1 MAELSAIDLHSHWF
15 PAKLA
20 DAFRQRKSKPMI
32 HTKAD
37 GIEYMESMFSAPLRT
52 EQLDKRIAEMD
63 RTGVE
68 RGVISLTTVFGVEG
82 LPADEAIPLCRINN
96 DGLSEVCAQHP
107 ARFSALATLPVGDI
121 DAAIAEFERAIK
133 LPGMVGALLP
143 GDGFLS
149 LRRAERFR
157 PLLEVIDRYHA
168 LVLVHYGKTAND
180 TDPIKVDSSDNGH
193 PRMGTLDMQARLS
206 QNMITFCLTD
216 YMKSFPNLTLLSH
229 NLGGN
234 IPFEIERMDHRTM
247 IDLPP
252 GTELPSKKFRA
263 APVLVDCNS
272 LGARA
277 IEMAAE
283 VYGSDKIVFGSDGT
297 SFGME
302 WTQKAIDDARIS
314 AQDRDAIRFANAKRA
329 IGRVRRPVADA
340 AE

>member
-1 MAELSAIDLHSHWF
+1 MTIDMHSHWF

-20 DAFRQRKSKPMI
+20 DAFRQRKTRPMI

-82 LPADEAIPLCRINN
+82 LPAEEALPLCRINN
-96 DGLSEVCAQHP
+96 DGLSEICAKYP
-107 ARFSALATLPVGDI
+107 TRFSALASLPVGDI
-121 DAAIAEFERAIK
+121 AAAIAEFERAMK
-133 LPGMVGALLP
+133 LQGMVGCLLP

-149 LRRAERFR
+149 LKRAERFK

-168 LVLVHYGKTAND
+168 LALVHYGKTAND
-180 TDPIKVDSSDNGH
+180 ADPIKVDSSDNGH
-193 PRMGTLDMQARLS
+193 PRVGTLDMQARLS

-216 YMKSFPNLTLLSH
+216 FMKSFPHMTMLSH

-272 LGARA
+272 LGSRA
-277 IEMAAE
+277 IELATE

-297 SFGME
+297 GFGME
-302 WTQKAIDDARIS
+302 WTQKAINDARIS
-314 AQDRDAIRFANAKRA
+314 EADREAIRHGNAAAA
-329 IGRVRRPVADA
+329 IAKVRRPLSVA

>member
-1 MAELSAIDLHSHWF
+1 MAIDLHSHWF

-32 HTKAD
+32 HTKED

-63 RTGVE
+63 RTHVDC
-68 RGVISLTTVFGVEG
+68 GVISLTTVFGVEG
-82 LPADEAIPLCRINN
+82 LPAEEAIPLCKINN
-96 DGLSEVCAQHP
+96 DGLAEVCAQHP
-107 ARFSALATLPVGDI
+107 TRFYALATLPVGDI
-121 DAAIAEFERAIK
+121 DAAIAEFERAMK

-149 LRRAERFR
+149 LKRAERFK
-157 PLLEVIDRYHA
+157 PLLEVIDRYNA

-180 TDPIKVDSSDNGH
+180 ADPIKVDSSDNGH

-216 YMKSFPNLTLLSH
+216 YMKAFPNLTLLSH

-252 GTELPSKKFRA
+252 GTELPSKKFRV

-283 VYGSDKIVFGSDGT
+283 VYGADKIVFGSDGT
-297 SFGME
+297 AFGME
-302 WTQKAIDDARIS
+302 WTQKAINDARIS
-314 AQDRDAIRFANAKRA
+314 EQDRDAIRFANAKRA
-329 IGRVRRPVADA
+329 IDRVKRPMSVA

>member
-1 MAELSAIDLHSHWF
+1 MTIDMHSHWF
-15 PAKLA
+15 PEKLA
-20 DAFRQRKSKPMI
+20 DAFRLRKTKPMI

-52 EQLDKRIAEMD
+52 EKLENRLAEMD

-82 LPADEAIPLCRINN
+82 LPPQEAIPLCQVNN
-96 DGLSEVCAQHP
+96 EGLSEVCQKYP
-107 ARFSALATLPVGDI
+107 GRFSFLATLPIGDI
-121 DAAIAEFERAIK
+121 DAAIVEFERAMT
-133 LPGMVGALLP
+133 LPGAVGCLLP

-149 LRRAERFR
+149 LKRAERFK
-157 PLLEVIDRYHA
+157 PLLEVIDRYA
-168 LVLVHYGKTAND
+168 AMALVHYGKTAND
-180 TDPIKVDSSDNGH
+180 ADPIKVDTSDTAH
-193 PRMGTLDMQARLS
+193 PRIGTLDMQARLS

-216 YMKSFPNLTLLSH
+216 FMKAYPNMTLLSH

-252 GTELPSKKFRA
+252 GTELPSARFRA

-272 LGARA
+272 LGARS
-277 IEMAAE
+277 IELAAE
-283 VYGSDKIVFGSDGT
+283 VYGADKIVFGSDGT
-297 SFGME
+297 GFGME
-302 WTQKAIDDARIS
+302 WTQKAIDAARIGD
-314 AQDRDAIRFANAKRA
+314 ADREAIRHGNAARALAKVKRPMS
-329 IGRVRRPVADA
+329 VA

>member
-1 MAELSAIDLHSHWF
+1 
-15 PAKLA
+15 
-20 DAFRQRKSKPMI
+20 
-32 HTKAD
+32 
-37 GIEYMESMFSAPLRT
+37 MESMFSAPLRT

-63 RTGVE
+63 RTKVE

-82 LPADEAIPLCRINN
+82 LPPEEAAPLCRINN

-107 ARFSALATLPVGDI
+107 DRFSALASLPVGDI
-121 DAAIAEFERAIK
+121 DAAIAEFERAMT
-133 LPGMVGALLP
+133 LPGMVGCLLP

-149 LRRAERFR
+149 LKRAERFK
-157 PLLEVIDRYHA
+157 PLLDVIDRYRA
-168 LVLVHYGKTAND
+168 MVLVHYGKTAND

-216 YMKSFPNLTLLSH
+216 FMKAYPNLTLLSH

-252 GTELPSKKFRA
+252 GTELPSAKFRA

-272 LGARA
+272 LGARS
-277 IEMAAE
+277 IELAAE
-283 VYGSDKIVFGSDGT
+283 VYGAEKIVFGSDGT
-297 SFGME
+297 GFGME
-302 WTQKAIDDARIS
+302 WTQKAINDARIS
-314 AQDRDAIRFANAKRA
+314 DADREAIRHGNAARA
-329 IGRVRRPVADA
+329 IAKVKRPMQVA

>member
-1 MAELSAIDLHSHWF
+1 MTIDMHSHWF
-15 PAKLA
+15 PAALA
-20 DAFRQRKSKPMI
+20 DAFRKRTAKPMI
-32 HTKAD
+32 HTKS
-37 GIEYMESMFSAPLRT
+37 GVEYMESMFSAPLRT
-52 EQLDKRIAEMD
+52 ETLEKRIAEMD
-63 RTGVE
+63 RAGVD

-82 LPADEAIPLCRINN
+82 LPAEEAIPLCRINN

-107 ARFSALATLPVGDI
+107 DRFSALATLPVGDI
-121 DAAIAEFERAIK
+121 DAAIAEFERAMT
-133 LPGMVGALLP
+133 LPGMVGGLLP

-149 LRRAERFR
+149 LKRAERFR
-157 PLLEVIDRYHA
+157 PLLEVIDRYSA
-168 LVLVHYGKTAND
+168 MVLVHYGKTAND
-180 TDPIKVDSSDNGH
+180 AEPIKVDASDTSH

-216 YMKSFPNLTLLSH
+216 YLKAFPNLTLLSH

-272 LGARA
+272 LGARS
-277 IEMAAE
+277 IELAAE
-283 VYGSDKIVFGSDGT
+283 VYGADKIVFGSDGT
-297 SFGME
+297 AFGME
-302 WTQKAIDDARIS
+302 WTQKAINDARIDES
-314 AQDRDAIRFANAKRA
+314 AREAIRHDNAARA
-329 IGRVRRPVADA
+329 IAKVKRPVQVA

>member
-32 HTKAD
+32 HTKD

-52 EQLDKRIAEMD
+52 EKLEKRIEEMD
-63 RTGVE
+63 RAGVE

-82 LPADEAIPLCRINN
+82 LPAEEAIPLCRINN

-107 ARFSALATLPVGDI
+107 TRFSALATLPVGDI
-121 DAAIAEFERAIK
+121 DAAIAEFERAMK

-149 LRRAERFR
+149 LKRAERFR
-157 PLLEVIDRYHA
+157 PLLEVIDRYNG

-180 TDPIKVDSSDNGH
+180 NDPIKVDSSDNGH

-216 YMKSFPNLTLLSH
+216 YLKSFPNLTLLSH

-283 VYGSDKIVFGSDGT
+283 VYGADKIVFGSDGT
-297 SFGME
+297 AFGME

-314 AQDRDAIRFANAKRA
+314 TQDRDAIRFANARRA
-329 IGRVRRPVADA
+329 IDRVKRPMSTA

>member
-1 MAELSAIDLHSHWF
+1 MTIDMHSHWF
-15 PAKLA
+15 PEKLA

-32 HTKAD
+32 HTKD
-37 GIEYMESMFSAPLRT
+37 GVEYMESMFSAPLRT
-52 EQLDKRIAEMD
+52 EQLDKRLAEMD
-63 RTGVE
+63 RTKVT

-82 LPADEAIPLCRINN
+82 LPADEAIPLSRINN
-96 DGLSEVCAQHP
+96 DGLSEVCQKYP
-107 ARFSALATLPVGDI
+107 DRFSALATLPVGDI
-121 DAAIAEFERAIK
+121 PASIAEFERAMK
-133 LPGMVGALLP
+133 LPGMVGCLLP

-149 LRRAERFR
+149 LKRAERFK
-157 PLLEVIDRYHA
+157 PLLEVIDRYSA
-168 LVLVHYGKTAND
+168 MVLVHYGKTAND
-180 TDPIKVDSSDNGH
+180 ADPIKVDSSDNGH

-216 YMKSFPNLTLLSH
+216 YMKAFPNLTLLSH

-252 GTELPSKKFRA
+252 GTELPSKKFKA

-272 LGARA
+272 LGARS
-277 IEMAAE
+277 IELAAE
-283 VYGSDKIVFGSDGT
+283 VYGADKIVFGSDGT
-297 SFGME
+297 GFGME

-314 AQDRDAIRFANAKRA
+314 PTDRDAIRHANAARA
-329 IGRVRRPVADA
+329 IAKVKRPMQHA

>member
-1 MAELSAIDLHSHWF
+1 MTIDMHSHWF
-15 PAKLA
+15 PEKLA

-32 HTKAD
+32 HTKD
-37 GIEYMESMFSAPLRT
+37 GVEYMESMFSAPLRT

-63 RTGVE
+63 RTHVD

-96 DGLSEVCAQHP
+96 DGLSEICQKYP
-107 ARFSALATLPVGDI
+107 NRFSALATLPVGDI
-121 DAAIAEFERAIK
+121 PAAIAEFERAMK
-133 LPGMVGALLP
+133 LPGMVGCLLP

-149 LRRAERFR
+149 LKRAERFK
-157 PLLEVIDRYHA
+157 PLLDVIDRYAA
-168 LVLVHYGKTAND
+168 LALVHYGKTAND

-216 YMKSFPNLTLLSH
+216 FMKAFPNMTLLSH

-234 IPFEIERMDHRTM
+234 IAFEVERMDHRTM

-252 GTELPSKKFRA
+252 GTELPSKKFKV
-263 APVLVDCNS
+263 APLLVDCNS
-272 LGARA
+272 LGSRA
-277 IEMAAE
+277 IELAAE
-283 VYGSDKIVFGSDGT
+283 VYGAEKIVFGSDGT
-297 SFGME
+297 GFGME
-302 WTQKAIDDARIS
+302 WTQKAINDCRLS
-314 AQDRDAIRFANAKRA
+314 ETEREAIRHTNAARA
-329 IGRVRRPVADA
+329 IAKVKRPMQVA

>member
-1 MAELSAIDLHSHWF
+1 MTIDMHSHWF
-15 PAKLA
+15 PEKLA
-20 DAFRQRKSKPMI
+20 DAFRQRKTKPMI
-32 HTKAD
+32 HTKD
-37 GIEYMESMFSAPLRT
+37 GVEYMESMFSAPLRL
-52 EQLDKRIAEMD
+52 ENLDKRIAEMD
-63 RTGVE
+63 RTGVD

-82 LPADEAIPLCRINN
+82 LPPDEAIPLCRTNN
-96 DGLSEVCAQHP
+96 DGLAEVCAKHP
-107 ARFSALATLPVGDI
+107 DRFSFLASLPVGDI
-121 DAAIAEFERAIK
+121 DAAIAEFERAMT
-133 LPGMVGALLP
+133 LPGCVGGLLP

-149 LRRAERFR
+149 LKRAERFR
-157 PLLEVIDRYHA
+157 PLLETIDRYSA
-168 LVLVHYGKTAND
+168 MVLVHYGKTAND
-180 TDPIKVDSSDNGH
+180 TDPIKVDASDNGH

-252 GTELPSKKFRA
+252 GSELPSKKFRV

-277 IEMAAE
+277 IELAAE
-283 VYGSDKIVFGSDGT
+283 VYGADKIVFGSDGT
-297 SFGME
+297 AFGME
-302 WTQKAIDDARIS
+302 WTQKAINESRLDESERE
-314 AQDRDAIRFANAKRA
+314 AIRHTNAARA
-329 IGRVRRPVADA
+329 IAKVKRPVQVA

>member
-1 MAELSAIDLHSHWF
+1 MTIDLHSHWF
-15 PAKLA
+15 PEKLA
-20 DAFRQRKSKPMI
+20 DAFRQRKVKPMI
-32 HTKAD
+32 HTKSD
-37 GIEYMESMFSAPLRT
+37 GVEYMESMFSAPLRL
-52 EQLDKRIAEMD
+52 ENLERRVAEMD
-63 RTGVE
+63 RTGVDC
-68 RGVISLTTVFGVEG
+68 GVISLTTVFGVEG
-82 LPADEAIPLCRINN
+82 LPPEEAIPLCRINN
-96 DGLSEVCAQHP
+96 DGLAEVCARYP
-107 ARFSALATLPVGDI
+107 KRFYALATLPVGDMPT
-121 DAAIAEFERAIK
+121 AIAEFERAMT

-149 LRRAERFR
+149 LKRAERFK

-168 LVLVHYGKTAND
+168 LVLVHYGKTASD
-180 TDPIKVDSSDNGH
+180 ADPIKVDASDNGH
-193 PRMGTLDMQARLS
+193 PRIGTLDMQARLS

-216 YMKSFPNLTLLSH
+216 YLKAFPNLTLLSH

-277 IEMAAE
+277 IELAAE
-283 VYGSDKIVFGSDGT
+283 VYGADKIVFGSDGT
-297 SFGME
+297 AFGME
-302 WTQKAIDDARIS
+302 WTQKAINDSRLS
-314 AQDRDAIRFANAKRA
+314 ESEREAIRHNNAARA
-329 IGRVRRPVADA
+329 IAKVKRPMSIA

>member
-1 MAELSAIDLHSHWF
+1 MAIDLHSHWF

-32 HTKAD
+32 HTKED
-37 GIEYMESMFSAPLRT
+37 GVEYMESMFSAPLRT
-52 EQLDKRIAEMD
+52 EQLEKRIAEMD

-68 RGVISLTTVFGVEG
+68 SGVISLTTVFGVEG
-82 LPADEAIPLCRINN
+82 LPAEEAIPLCRINN
-96 DGLSEVCAQHP
+96 DGLAEVCSQYP
-107 ARFSALATLPVGDI
+107 DRFHALATLPVGDI
-121 DAAIAEFERAIK
+121 DAAIAEFERAMK

-149 LRRAERFR
+149 LKRAERFR
-157 PLLEVIDRYHA
+157 PLLEVIDRYNA

-180 TDPIKVDSSDNGH
+180 ADPIKVDSSDNGH

-216 YMKSFPNLTLLSH
+216 YLKAFPNLTLLSH

-252 GTELPSKKFRA
+252 GTELPSKKFRV

-283 VYGSDKIVFGSDGT
+283 VYGADKIVFGSDGT

-302 WTQKAIDDARIS
+302 WTQKAINDARIS
-314 AQDRDAIRFANAKRA
+314 EQDRDAIRFANAKRA
-329 IGRVRRPVADA
+329 IERVKRPASIA

>member
-1 MAELSAIDLHSHWF
+1 MTIDMHSHWF

-20 DAFRQRKSKPMI
+20 DAFRQRKTRPMI

-82 LPADEAIPLCRINN
+82 LPAEEALPLCRINN
-96 DGLSEVCAQHP
+96 DGLSEICAKYP
-107 ARFSALATLPVGDI
+107 TRFSALASLPVGDI
-121 DAAIAEFERAIK
+121 AAAIAEFERAMK
-133 LPGMVGALLP
+133 LQGMVGCLLP

-149 LRRAERFR
+149 LKRAERFK

-168 LVLVHYGKTAND
+168 LALVHYGKTAND
-180 TDPIKVDSSDNGH
+180 ADPIKVDSSDNGH
-193 PRMGTLDMQARLS
+193 PRVGTLDMQARLS

-216 YMKSFPNLTLLSH
+216 FMKSFPHMTMLSH

-252 GTELPSKKFRA
+252 GTELPSKKFRR

-272 LGARA
+272 LGARS
-277 IEMAAE
+277 IELAAE
-283 VYGSDKIVFGSDGT
+283 VYGSEKIVFGSDGT
-297 SFGME
+297 GFGME
-302 WTQKAIDDARIS
+302 WTQKAINDARIS
-314 AQDRDAIRFANAKRA
+314 EADREAIRHVNAARA
-329 IGRVRRPVADA
+329 IAKVKRPMQVA